1 MKAIFGVVSLLVVLA
16 IVGLLAS
23 RQMKTAVG
31 VSAGAD
37 GAVAAS
43 SAVAPATVREQSQQ
57 IQDKVRDDVARAL
70 EQSAARK
77 EEADK

>member
-1 MKAIFGVVSLLVVLA
+1 MRAIFGVVSLLVVLA

-43 SAVAPATVREQSQQ
+43 SAVAPATMREQSQQ

-70 EQSAARK
+70 EQGTARK

>member
-43 SAVAPATVREQSQQ
+43 SAVAPATMREQSQQ

-70 EQSAARK
+70 EQGTARK

>member
-1 MKAIFGVVSLLVVLA
+1 MRAIFGVVSLLVVLA

-23 RQMKTAVG
+23 RQMKTAAG

-70 EQSAARK
+70 EQGAARK

>member
-57 IQDKVRDDVARAL
+57 SQDKVRDDVARAL

>member
-1 MKAIFGVVSLLVVLA
+1 MRAIFGVVSLLVVLA